1 MPFDFL
7 FRQIGEGRQNAGGG
21 RDYIYAFVAATLR
34 HFHSNQIG
42 KRANGNVGRLSAAL
56 RHARRPV
63 AGSLKFL
70 H

>member
-1 MPFDFL
+1 
-7 FRQIGEGRQNAGGG
+7 
-21 RDYIYAFVAATLR
+21 VAATLR